1 MKENIQQ
8 NTADKYVYLLTK
20 NCNLPSLGLHTG
32 RPEIYLLFSIF
43 VGHVYPP
50 GSKSRDPN
58 ESGSNPDPHHT
69 GIMY

>member
-8 NTADKYVYLLTK
+8 NTADKYVYFFTK

-43 VGHVYPP
+43 VGHVLP
-50 GSKSRDPN
+50 SRVKIQGPQ
-58 ESGSNPDPHHT
+58 
-69 GIMY
+69 